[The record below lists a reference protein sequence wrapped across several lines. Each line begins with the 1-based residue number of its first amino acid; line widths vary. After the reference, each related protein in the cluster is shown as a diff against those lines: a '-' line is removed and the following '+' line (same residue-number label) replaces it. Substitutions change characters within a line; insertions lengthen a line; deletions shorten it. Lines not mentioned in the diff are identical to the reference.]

1 MKLIKLP
8 SPLQDKV
15 TQKLRAHPHPSIRLR
30 LTLIYTA
37 ILALTLIFF
46 GVGLYHFQSR
56 MISKEMEKRF
66 MAEPPFID
74 KRFQSRMDLPPDR
87 RLPPGAFIQLR
98 NLRGDVI
105 QRSGNLGQTTLP
117 LSSEGLK
124 AVQQGKIWQEK
135 LSIEGEPFLIFSR
148 PSIIQGQEPG
158 IAQIAISLAEPT
170 RYLNILRSVLLFIG
184 SIVVIAA
191 FGIGWILSGFALRP
205 IHQITQ
211 TARAIG
217 SERNFSRRVEHL
229 GPNDEIGQLA
239 TTFNKMLAELETS
252 YQQVAQALEAQKRFV
267 SDASHELRTPLT
279 TIKGNLALLR
289 REPPISK
296 ADRFDALQD
305 MGSETDRLIRLVN
318 NLLILARADSKTLLQ
333 TKSISLYPLL
343 EDVYRQA
350 KNLAPA
356 RSVTLTATKT
366 TVIANPD
373 ALKQVLLALVDNA
386 IQHTPPDAEISLS
399 AAVDGEYVHISV
411 SDTGPGIDSA
421 VLPHIFERF
430 YQGDSSRS
438 GQGTGLGLAIAK
450 ELAEAQSGRLSVKS
464 QSGQGS
470 VFTVTLF
477 SEGNYS
483 PPSSLEG
490 GAGGG

>member
-1 MKLIKLP
+1 MAT
-8 SPLQDKV
+8 DKV
-15 TQKLRAHPHPSIRLR
+15 IQKLRARAHPSIRLR
-30 LTLIYTA
+30 LTLIYTS

-46 GVGLYHFQSR
+46 SLSLYHFQSR
-56 MISKEMEKRF
+56 MISREMEKRF
-66 MAEPPFID
+66 MEAPPFIG
-74 KRFQSRMDLPPDR
+74 KRFQSRMDLPPNR

-98 NLRGDVI
+98 NLRGEVI
-105 QRSGNLGQTTLP
+105 QKSDNLGQTTLP

-124 AVQQGKIWQEK
+124 AVQQGEIWQEK

-148 PSIIQGQEPG
+148 PSIIKEQEPG

-170 RYLNILRSVLLFIG
+170 RYLNILRSVLLLIG

-191 FGIGWILSGFALRP
+191 FGVGWVLSGFALRP

-217 SERNFSRRVEHL
+217 DERNFSRRVEHT

-279 TIKGNLALLR
+279 TIRGNLELLR
-289 REPPISK
+289 REPPISQ

-305 MGSETDRLIRLVN
+305 MVSETDRLIRLVN
-318 NLLILARADSKTLLQ
+318 NLLILARADTKTPLQ
-333 TKSISLYPLL
+333 TENIPLYPLL
-343 EDVYRQA
+343 EDIYRQA
-350 KNLAPA
+350 KSLAPG
-356 RSVTLTATKT
+356 RSVTLTANRV
-366 TVIANPD
+366 TVIANRD

-386 IQHTPPDAEISLS
+386 VRHTPPEAAIALN
-399 AAVDGEYVHISV
+399 AAVKGEHVHISV
-411 SDTGPGIDSA
+411 SDTGSGLDSA
-421 VLPHIFERF
+421 ILPHIFERF
-430 YQGDSSRS
+430 YQGDNARS

-450 ELAEAQSGRLSVKS
+450 ELAEAQGGSLSV
-464 QSGQGS
+464 QSRPGQGS
-470 VFTVTLF
+470 VFTLTLF
-477 SEGNYS
+477 SKENLNAS
-483 PPSSLEG
+483 
-490 GAGGG
+490 